1 MLSAHHLSRF
11 VQSKFVLVL
20 ALVLVLVRYS
30 VVAIT
35 TLAQLCHFVRK
46 LYHTTGQYAQQTV
59 QGVGFVI
66 SLSLLHSVNVLTK
79 VTQVTF
85 ALIRLGHLHLQY
97 HLPQQKVAHHQQ
109 NRQYRLGQQRDWR
122 APPHPTYA
130 MEAIFSWE

>member
-11 VQSKFVLVL
+11 VQSKFVF
-20 ALVLVLVRYS
+20 ALVLVRYS
-30 VVAIT
+30 VATIAI
-35 TLAQLCHFVRK
+35 LAQLGHFANF
-46 LYHTTGQYAQQTV
+46 YHTTGQYAQQTV
-59 QGVGFVI
+59 RGVGFVI